1 MYSKKSNGWLK
12 HLDFVLV
19 DLIVM
24 QIVYIVSYVI
34 RHGLENPYD
43 RTYYQVGALVI
54 LVTGVVFA
62 TLSDNYRNILKRS
75 WLKEL
80 KASII
85 YVSALV
91 IVLALYLLLSQTTF
105 WYSRTV
111 FVLLAI
117 LGVPAV
123 YFGRLI
129 WKKIVLAYRKKN
141 GYSKKRMILVSSKD
155 DFVGV
160 KQRIEQKSLGDIE
173 ISGAVFF
180 DDSTAEVGKK
190 YDDVPV
196 VGSLNDFTD
205 NIVTDLVDEVMF
217 VLPKGGVVPEILLQD
232 LLNMG
237 ITSHVSISE
246 LYDNE
251 RGMKTIEKVGGY
263 TVMTESLKIASGFQL
278 ALKRLMDIVGAL
290 VGLLITGI
298 LVIVIGPIIY
308 FSDPGPIFFSQ
319 KRVGQNGRIFKIY
332 KFRSMY
338 QDAEERKKELMA
350 MNTMKGFMFKA
361 DNDPRI
367 IGSGK
372 DGSKHGIGWFIRKTS
387 LDEFPQFWNVLK
399 GEMSLVG
406 TRPPLIDEWKNYEKH
421 HRARLAVRPGITGM
435 WQVSGRSDITDFE
448 KVIELDMKYIDNWS
462 IFEDLKI
469 LGLTVKEVFSGEGSK

>member
-1 MYSKKSNGWLK
+1 MK
-12 HLDFVLV
+12 HFDFVLV

-24 QIVYIVSYVI
+24 QIVYIVSYII

-43 RTYYQVGALVI
+43 RSYYQIGALVI
-54 LVTGVVFA
+54 LVAGVAVA
-62 TLSDNYRNILKRS
+62 TLSDNYRNILKRD

-80 KASII
+80 RSSVI
-85 YVSALV
+85 YVLSLV
-91 IVLALYLLLSQTTF
+91 VVLALYLLFSQTTF

-111 FVLLAI
+111 FVLL
-117 LGVPAV
+117 GVIGIPVV
-123 YFGRLI
+123 YCARML
-129 WKKIVLAYRKKN
+129 WKKLVLTYRKKN
-141 GYSKKRMILVSSKD
+141 GYAKKHMILVTGRD
-155 DFVGV
+155 DFSNVRN
-160 KQRIEQKSLGDIE
+160 RIEQRSLGDIE
-173 ISGAVFF
+173 ISGVVFA
-180 DDSTAEVGKK
+180 DDSTVSVGEKI
-190 YDDVPV
+190 DGVPV
-196 VGSLNDFTD
+196 VGNLGTFTD

-217 VLPKGGVVPEILLQD
+217 VMPKGGMVPESLLQD
-232 LLNMG
+232 LLDMG

-263 TVMTESLKIASGFQL
+263 TVMTESLKIASSFQL
-278 ALKRLMDIVGAL
+278 ALKRLMDIIGAL

-298 LVIVIGPIIY
+298 LVVIVGPIIY

-338 QDAEERKKELMA
+338 QDAEERKKELMS

-462 IFEDLKI
+462 IFEDIKI
-469 LGLTVKEVFSGEGSK
+469 LGLTVREIFSGEGSK

>member
-1 MYSKKSNGWLK
+1 MYGKKSKGWLK
-12 HLDFVLV
+12 HIDFVIV

-24 QIVYIVSYVI
+24 QITYLVSFLI
-34 RHGLENPYD
+34 RHASEQNYD
-43 RTYYQVGALVI
+43 GNIFQIGS
-54 LVTGVVFA
+54 LVTFVAGIIFSVF
-62 TLSDNYRNILKRS
+62 SDNYRNILKRDS
-75 WLKEL
+75 LKEL
-80 KASII
+80 RATIF
-85 YVSALV
+85 YVV
-91 IVLALYLLLSQTTF
+91 FIMGTLAVYLLLTQTTY

-111 FVLLAI
+111 FVLLGI
-117 LGVPAV
+117 LGIPFV
-123 YFGRLI
+123 YLGRI
-129 WKKIVLAYRKKN
+129 SWKRIVMSHRNKR
-141 GYSKKRMILVSSKD
+141 GYSKKRMILVSLKD
-155 DFVGV
+155 DFANV

-173 ISGAVFF
+173 VSGAVFV
-180 DDSTAEVGKK
+180 DDSTAKVGEK

-217 VLPKGGVVPEILLQD
+217 VLPKGGVVPESLLQD

-263 TVMTESLKIASGFQL
+263 TVMTESLKIASSFQL

-372 DGSKHGIGWFIRKTS
+372 DG
-387 LDEFPQFWNVLK
+387 
-399 GEMSLVG
+399 
-406 TRPPLIDEWKNYEKH
+406 
-421 HRARLAVRPGITGM
+421 
-435 WQVSGRSDITDFE
+435 
-448 KVIELDMKYIDNWS
+448 
-462 IFEDLKI
+462 
-469 LGLTVKEVFSGEGSK
+469 

>member
-1 MYSKKSNGWLK
+1 MYGKKSNGWLK
-12 HLDFVLV
+12 HIDFVIV

-24 QIVYIVSYVI
+24 QITYLVSFLI
-34 RHGLENPYD
+34 RHASEQNYD
-43 RTYYQVGALVI
+43 GNIFQIGS
-54 LVTGVVFA
+54 LVTFVSGIIFSVF
-62 TLSDNYRNILKRS
+62 SDNYRNILKRDS
-75 WLKEL
+75 LKEL
-80 KASII
+80 KATIF
-85 YVSALV
+85 YVV
-91 IVLALYLLLSQTTF
+91 FIMGTLAVYLLLTQTTY

-111 FVLLAI
+111 FVLLGI
-117 LGVPAV
+117 LGIPFV
-123 YFGRLI
+123 YLGRI
-129 WKKIVLAYRKKN
+129 SWKKIVMFHRNKR

-155 DFVGV
+155 DFAGV

-190 YDDVPV
+190 YDGVSV

-217 VLPKGGVVPEILLQD
+217 VLPKGGVVPASLLQD

-263 TVMTESLKIASGFQL
+263 TVMTESLKIASSFQL

-290 VGLLITGI
+290 VGLLITVI

-462 IFEDLKI
+462 VFEDLKI

>member
-1 MYSKKSNGWLK
+1 
-12 HLDFVLV
+12 
-19 DLIVM
+19 
-24 QIVYIVSYVI
+24 
-34 RHGLENPYD
+34 
-43 RTYYQVGALVI
+43 
-54 LVTGVVFA
+54 
-62 TLSDNYRNILKRS
+62 
-75 WLKEL
+75 
-80 KASII
+80 
-85 YVSALV
+85 
-91 IVLALYLLLSQTTF
+91 
-105 WYSRTV
+105 
-111 FVLLAI
+111 
-117 LGVPAV
+117 
-123 YFGRLI
+123 
-129 WKKIVLAYRKKN
+129 
-141 GYSKKRMILVSSKD
+141 
-155 DFVGV
+155 
-160 KQRIEQKSLGDIE
+160 
-173 ISGAVFF
+173 
-180 DDSTAEVGKK
+180 
-190 YDDVPV
+190 
-196 VGSLNDFTD
+196 
-205 NIVTDLVDEVMF
+205 
-217 VLPKGGVVPEILLQD
+217 
-232 LLNMG
+232 MG

-298 LVIVIGPIIY
+298 LVIIIGPIIY

>member
-123 YFGRLI
+123 YFGRLV

-141 GYSKKRMILVSSKD
+141 GYSKKRMILVSLKD
-155 DFVGV
+155 DFTGV

-217 VLPKGGVVPEILLQD
+217 VLPKGGVVPESLLQD

-290 VGLLITGI
+290 VGLLITVI

-338 QDAEERKKELMA
+338 QDAEERKKELM
-350 MNTMKGFMFKA
+350 
-361 DNDPRI
+361 R
-367 IGSGK
+367 
-372 DGSKHGIGWFIRKTS
+372 
-387 LDEFPQFWNVLK
+387 
-399 GEMSLVG
+399 
-406 TRPPLIDEWKNYEKH
+406 
-421 HRARLAVRPGITGM
+421 
-435 WQVSGRSDITDFE
+435 
-448 KVIELDMKYIDNWS
+448 
-462 IFEDLKI
+462 
-469 LGLTVKEVFSGEGSK
+469 

>member
-123 YFGRLI
+123 YFGRLV

-141 GYSKKRMILVSSKD
+141 GYSKKRMILVSLKD
-155 DFVGV
+155 DFTGV

-217 VLPKGGVVPEILLQD
+217 VLPKGGVVPESLLQD

-251 RGMKTIEKVGGY
+251 RGMKTIEKVGRYDGKL
-263 TVMTESLKIASGFQL
+263 ENCIQ
-278 ALKRLMDIVGAL
+278 
-290 VGLLITGI
+290 
-298 LVIVIGPIIY
+298 
-308 FSDPGPIFFSQ
+308 FS
-319 KRVGQNGRIFKIY
+319 
-332 KFRSMY
+332 
-338 QDAEERKKELMA
+338 
-350 MNTMKGFMFKA
+350 
-361 DNDPRI
+361 
-367 IGSGK
+367 
-372 DGSKHGIGWFIRKTS
+372 
-387 LDEFPQFWNVLK
+387 
-399 GEMSLVG
+399 VG
-406 TRPPLIDEWKNYEKH
+406 TETFDGYRRCACRFVDYGNFGNH
-421 HRARLAVRPGITGM
+421 HRADHLFFGSWTNFLLAKTCRSKRANFQNLQIP
-435 WQVSGRSDITDFE
+435 QHVSGCRGTQERTYGDEHD
-448 KVIELDMKYIDNWS
+448 
-462 IFEDLKI
+462 
-469 LGLTVKEVFSGEGSK
+469 EGVHV

>member
-217 VLPKGGVVPEILLQD
+217 VLPKGGVVPESLLQD

-263 TVMTESLKIASGFQL
+263 TVMTESLKIASSFQL

-290 VGLLITGI
+290 VGVFITGI

-367 IGSGK
+367 IGSA
-372 DGSKHGIGWFIRKTS
+372 SMAR
-387 LDEFPQFWNVLK
+387 N
-399 GEMSLVG
+399 MALVG
-406 TRPPLIDEWKNYEKH
+406 LFGKRHWMNFHNFGTFLREK
-421 HRARLAVRPGITGM
+421 
-435 WQVSGRSDITDFE
+435 
-448 KVIELDMKYIDNWS
+448 
-462 IFEDLKI
+462 
-469 LGLTVKEVFSGEGSK
+469 

>member
-12 HLDFVLV
+12 HFDFVLV

-24 QIVYIVSYVI
+24 QIVYIVSYII

-43 RTYYQVGALVI
+43 RSYYQIGALVI
-54 LVTGVVFA
+54 LVAGVAVA
-62 TLSDNYRNILKRS
+62 TLSDNYRNILKRD

-85 YVSALV
+85 YVAALV

-111 FVLLAI
+111 FVLLGVI
-117 LGVPAV
+117 GVPAV
-123 YFGRLI
+123 YCSRML
-129 WKKIVLAYRKKN
+129 WKKFVLAYRRKN
-141 GYSKKRMILVSSKD
+141 GYAKKHMILVTTKS
-155 DFVGV
+155 DFAAVR
-160 KQRIEQKSLGDIE
+160 KRIEQKSLGDIE
-173 ISGAVFF
+173 ISGVVFA
-180 DDSTAEVGKK
+180 DDSSVT
-190 YDDVPV
+190 
-196 VGSLNDFTD
+196 VGSKFDGVPAVGTLDTFTD

-217 VLPKGGVVPEILLQD
+217 VMPKGGVVPESLLQD
-232 LLNMG
+232 LLDMG

-263 TVMTESLKIASGFQL
+263 TVMTESLKIASSFQL
-278 ALKRLMDIVGAL
+278 ALKRLMDIIGAL
-290 VGLLITGI
+290 VGLLFTGI
-298 LVIVIGPIIY
+298 LVIIVGPIIY
-308 FSDPGPIFFSQ
+308 ISDPGPIFFSQ

-338 QDAEERKKELMA
+338 QDAEERKKELMSK
-350 MNTMKGFMFKA
+350 NTMKGFMFKA

-462 IFEDLKI
+462 IFEDIRI
-469 LGLTVKEVFSGEGSK
+469 LGLTVREIFSGEGSK

>member
-123 YFGRLI
+123 YFGRLV

-141 GYSKKRMILVSSKD
+141 GYSKKRMILVSLKD
-155 DFVGV
+155 DFTGV

-196 VGSLNDFTD
+196 
-205 NIVTDLVDEVMF
+205 
-217 VLPKGGVVPEILLQD
+217 
-232 LLNMG
+232 
-237 ITSHVSISE
+237 SE
-246 LYDNE
+246 N
-251 RGMKTIEKVGGY
+251 
-263 TVMTESLKIASGFQL
+263 SA
-278 ALKRLMDIVGAL
+278 
-290 VGLLITGI
+290 
-298 LVIVIGPIIY
+298 
-308 FSDPGPIFFSQ
+308 
-319 KRVGQNGRIFKIY
+319 
-332 KFRSMY
+332 
-338 QDAEERKKELMA
+338 
-350 MNTMKGFMFKA
+350 
-361 DNDPRI
+361 
-367 IGSGK
+367 
-372 DGSKHGIGWFIRKTS
+372 
-387 LDEFPQFWNVLK
+387 
-399 GEMSLVG
+399 
-406 TRPPLIDEWKNYEKH
+406 
-421 HRARLAVRPGITGM
+421 
-435 WQVSGRSDITDFE
+435 
-448 KVIELDMKYIDNWS
+448 
-462 IFEDLKI
+462 
-469 LGLTVKEVFSGEGSK
+469 

>member
-117 LGVPAV
+117 LGVPSV

-155 DFVGV
+155 DFAGV

-196 VGSLNDFTD
+196 VGSLNNFTD

-308 FSDPGPIFFSQ
+308 FSIPDQFSSHRSVSA
-319 KRVGQNGRIFKIY
+319 KTGEFS
-332 KFRSMY
+332 KFTSSAACIRM
-338 QDAEERKKELMA
+338 QRNARKNLW
-350 MNTMKGFMFKA
+350 
-361 DNDPRI
+361 R
-367 IGSGK
+367 
-372 DGSKHGIGWFIRKTS
+372 
-387 LDEFPQFWNVLK
+387 
-399 GEMSLVG
+399 
-406 TRPPLIDEWKNYEKH
+406 
-421 HRARLAVRPGITGM
+421 
-435 WQVSGRSDITDFE
+435 
-448 KVIELDMKYIDNWS
+448 
-462 IFEDLKI
+462 
-469 LGLTVKEVFSGEGSK
+469 